1 LDLRRAVKMI
11 SNLDYTTLQQLW
23 WIICAIVGALFLFLT
38 LVQGGQTLLW
48 QIAKTDVEKSL
59 VVTSLGRKWEM
70 PFTTLVLFG
79 GALFAAFPKFYATS
93 FGGAYWV
100 WILILFSFIIQAV
113 SYEYR
118 KKPANF
124 LGETVY
130 ELFLFINGSVGIL
143 LIGAAVGTFYTGSNF
158 TLDLY
163 NKVTWDYTLLGINLR
178 GLEAA
183 FSLFNLSLGIFLVFN
198 ARVLGALYLLN
209 SIDLSSTPD
218 LESRLRKGAW
228 NSFLIALPF
237 LLYVLVS
244 ILFMKGFGVDTD
256 GTVSLVASKYLSNL
270 LAMPYLLIMLLSG
283 IILVLY
289 GVLLSVFKQ
298 SYKGIWFSGLGTV
311 FVGLVVLCLPAFNNT
326 AFYPSKLD
334 LQSSLTIYNASSSM
348 YTLTIMTYVALGI
361 PFVLAYVVYVWKL
374 MDSKKLTVEE
384 ITNEE
389 SY

>member
-1 LDLRRAVKMI
+1 MI
-11 SNLDYTTLQQLW
+11 SNLDYATLQQLW
-23 WIICAIVGALFLFLT
+23 WIICSIVGALFLFLN

-48 QIAKTDVEKSL
+48 QVAKTDLEKTL

-100 WILILFSFIIQAV
+100 WMLILFSFIIQAV

-118 KKPANF
+118 KKPGNF
-124 LGETVY
+124 LGSTVY
-130 ELFLFINGSVGIL
+130 ELFLFINGSVGVL

-158 TLDLY
+158 TLDMY

-198 ARVLGALYLLN
+198 ARVLGAQYLLN
-209 SIDLSSTPD
+209 SIDLSSTPN
-218 LESRLRKGAW
+218 LESRLRKHTW
-228 NSFLIALPF
+228 NSFLISLPF
-237 LLYVLVS
+237 LLYVVIS
-244 ILFMKGFGVDTD
+244 ILFMKGFNVDDT
-256 GTVSLVASKYLSNL
+256 GMVSLVSSKYLSNL
-270 LAMPYLLIMLLSG
+270 LAMPHLLIMLLVG

-289 GVLLSVFKQ
+289 GVLVTSFKG
-298 SYKGIWFSGLGTV
+298 SHKGIWFSGFGTV

-348 YTLTIMTYVALGI
+348 YTLTIMTYVAIGI
-361 PFVLAYVVYVWKL
+361 PIVLAYVVYVWKL
-374 MDSKKLTVEE
+374 MDSKKLTTKEV
-384 ITNEE
+384 TNEE

>member
-1 LDLRRAVKMI
+1 MI

-23 WIICAIVGALFLFLT
+23 WIICAIVGSLFLFLT
-38 LVQGGQTLLW
+38 FVQGGQTLLW
-48 QIAKTDVEKSL
+48 QIAKTDIEKSL

-118 KKPANF
+118 KKPNNV
-124 LGETVY
+124 LGSTVY

-163 NKVTWDYTLLGINLR
+163 NRVTWDYTLLGINLR

-218 LESRLRKGAW
+218 LESRLRKNAW
-228 NSFLIALPF
+228 SSFLIALPF

-244 ILFMKGFGVDTD
+244 LLIMKGFNVDSS
-256 GTVSLVASKYLSNL
+256 GMVSLVPLKYLSNL
-270 LAMPYLLIMLLSG
+270 LAMPYLIGLLALG
-283 IILVLY
+283 IVLVLY
-289 GVLLSVFKQ
+289 GVFSSAFKL

-311 FVGLVVLCLPAFNNT
+311 FVGLVVLILPAFNNT
-326 AFYPSKLD
+326 AFYPSNLD

-348 YTLTIMTYVALGI
+348 FTLTIMTYVALGI
-361 PFVLAYVVYVWKL
+361 PFVLGYVVYVWKL
-374 MDSKKLTVEE
+374 MDSKKLTVDEV
-384 ITNEE
+384 THEE

>member
-1 LDLRRAVKMI
+1 MI
-11 SNLDYTTLQQLW
+11 SNLDYVTLQQLW
-23 WIICAIVGALFLFLT
+23 WIICAILGALFLFLN

-48 QIAKTDVEKSL
+48 QVAKTDLEKTL
-59 VVTSLGRKWEM
+59 IVTSLGRKWEM
-70 PFTTLVLFG
+70 PFSTLVLFG

-118 KKPANF
+118 KKEDNV
-124 LGETVY
+124 LGAKTY
-130 ELFLFINGSVGIL
+130 EMFLFINGSVGVL

-158 TLDLY
+158 TLDMF
-163 NKVTWDYTLLGINLR
+163 NRVTWDYTLLGINLR

-183 FSLFNLSLGIFLVFN
+183 FSLFNLSLGLFLVFN

-218 LESRLRKGAW
+218 LENRLRKNVL

-237 LLYVLVS
+237 LLYVIVS
-244 ILFMKGFGVDTD
+244 ILVMKGFHVDD
-256 GTVSLVASKYLSNL
+256 SGTVSLVSHKYLSNL
-270 LAMPYLLIMLLSG
+270 LAMPYFLVLLLSG
-283 IILVLY
+283 VVLVLY
-289 GVLLSVFKQ
+289 GVILGAFKN
-298 SYKGIWFSGLGTV
+298 SDKGIWFSGLGTI

-348 YTLTIMTYVALGI
+348 YTLVTMTYVAIGI
-361 PFVLAYVVYVWKL
+361 PLVLAYIVYVWKH
-374 MDSKKLTVEE
+374 MDAKKLTVQEVTDEE
-384 ITNEE
+384 A
-389 SY
+389 Y

>member
-1 LDLRRAVKMI
+1 MI
-11 SNLDYTTLQQLW
+11 SNLDYATLQQLW
-23 WIICAIVGALFLFLT
+23 WIICSIVGALFLFLT
-38 LVQGGQTLLW
+38 FVQGGQTLLW
-48 QIAKTDVEKSL
+48 QIAKTDLEKSL

-100 WILILFSFIIQAV
+100 WIFILFSFIIQAV
-113 SYEYR
+113 SYQYR
-118 KKPANF
+118 KKPNNL
-124 LGETVY
+124 LGSAVY

-163 NKVTWDYTLLGINLR
+163 NRVTWDYTLLGINLR

-209 SIDLSSTPD
+209 SIDLSSTSD

-237 LLYVLVS
+237 LLYVLIC
-244 ILFMKGFGVDTD
+244 ILFMKGFNVDNAGV
-256 GTVSLVASKYLSNL
+256 VSQVSSKYLSNL
-270 LAMPYLLIMLLSG
+270 LAMPYLLVMLLSG
-283 IILVLY
+283 IILILY
-289 GVLLSVFKQ
+289 GVLSSYFKK
-298 SYKGIWFSGLGTV
+298 SNKGIWFSGLGTV

-334 LQSSLTIYNASSSM
+334 LQSSLTIFNASSSM
-348 YTLTIMTYVALGI
+348 FTLATMTYVALGI
-361 PFVLAYVVYVWKL
+361 PIVLAYVVYVWKL
-374 MDSKKLTVEE
+374 MDSKKLTAEE
-384 ITNEE
+384 VIEEE